1 MSIDTCRRP
10 RRRLPYS
17 VSVYRSLVPGE
28 QGRGTASQ
36 RVPRQTKR
44 NKAAEL
50 RGEGRNDMPEQAVS
64 ADPTA
69 RDLPAELS
77 SAPFPTH
84 TSKRAVARHV
94 LEFEKPLAQLENQ
107 ILELEAMQAQKQVDY
122 TKELRQLRSNYTALL
137 RKTYDNLSAWETV
150 QVARHPQRPLF
161 KDYVDMICREF
172 RELHGDRQYGDDPA
186 IVCGLARLGGHKVML
201 IGHHKGRDT
210 KERVA
215 CCFGLAHPEGYR
227 KALRCMKL
235 AEKFELP
242 VVTLIDTPG
251 AYPGIGAEERGQAQ
265 SIAVNLMEMSRLR
278 TPIVS
283 IVAGEGGSGGA
294 LGIGVADRV
303 AMMEFAWYSVIS
315 PEACSAIL
323 FKGNEAAAQL
333 ADALK
338 LTSKDLQKHGVVDAV
353 VPEPLGGA
361 HRDPHTAA
369 HNLEQYIAKTLR
381 DLKRTK
387 IENLLE
393 RRYEK
398 FRSLGE
404 FTERNGRAAKVA
416 G

>member
-1 MSIDTCRRP
+1 MSEI
-10 RRRLPYS
+10 
-17 VSVYRSLVPGE
+17 
-28 QGRGTASQ
+28 A
-36 RVPRQTKR
+36 
-44 NKAAEL
+44 
-50 RGEGRNDMPEQAVS
+50 
-64 ADPTA
+64 
-69 RDLPAELS
+69 
-77 SAPFPTH
+77 SAPVAVGREASP
-84 TSKRAVARHV
+84 SSPSAPASSQPPASSNGRAQQNRHV
-94 LEFEKPLAQLENQ
+94 LPFEEPLAKLEQQ
-107 ILELEAMQAQKQVDY
+107 IQELEAMQAAKGLDY
-122 TKELRQLRSNYTALL
+122 TKELRHLRTNYTSLL
-137 RKTYDNLSAWETV
+137 RKTYDKLTPWETV
-150 QVARHPQRPLF
+150 QLARHPQRPQF
-161 KDYVDMICREF
+161 KDYVEMICREF
-172 RELHGDRQYGDDPA
+172 RELHGDRHFGDDPA
-186 IVCGLARLGGHKVML
+186 IRCGLARMAGHKVML
-201 IGHHKGRDT
+201 IGHNKGKDT
-210 KERVA
+210 KEKVQ
-215 CCFGLAHPEGYR
+215 CYFGLAHPEGYR

-235 AEKFELP
+235 AEKVALP
-242 VVTLIDTPG
+242 VVTLIGTPG
-251 AYPGIGAEERGQAQ
+251 AYPGIGAEERGQAE
-265 SIAVNLMEMSRLR
+265 SIARNLMEMSRLR
-278 TPIVS
+278 TPIIS
-283 IVAGEGGSGGA
+283 IVTGEGGSGGA

-398 FRSLGE
+398 FRVLGE
-404 FTERNGRAAKVA
+404 FTERSARAAKFA